1 MRDLEQTLIQ
11 IGRELEWPETP
22 DLASSVIATLRAA
35 PAGAAEHPVP
45 GAEQPAPGAEQP
57 APGSE
62 RRLREPEAD
71 KVDGRRAG
79 ERRRGVRARGPRPVL
94 PGLLPPRGL
103 RRALVLALVSLLV
116 LSGAVFAAV
125 PSVRDAVLEFIGLQ
139 GATVEQRGDLPP
151 PPPIEP
157 LDLGT
162 RTTLDAAGER
172 LAFDPL
178 VPADPGEPDAVYV
191 SDRAQ
196 GGELSLTYRPS
207 EDLPRARTT
216 GLGLLVTEI
225 RGDLTPEFFGK
236 LAGPNASIEE
246 LTVGGEPAAWIEG
259 ADHFFFYR
267 RPDGRIVENELRL
280 AQNVLLMQRGPLLV
294 RLEGAFSRDR
304 ALEIAASLR

>member
-1 MRDLEQTLIQ
+1 MRDVEQTLLQ

-22 DLASSVIATLRAA
+22 DLAASVTATLRATA
-35 PAGAAEHPVP
+35 AGVAEHPPP
-45 GAEQPAPGAEQP
+45 GA
-57 APGSE
+57 E

-79 ERRRGVRARGPRPVL
+79 EHRRLRAGGPRLVL
-94 PGLLPPRGL
+94 RGLLPPRGL

-125 PSVRDAVLEFIGLQ
+125 PGVRDAVLEFIGLQ
-139 GATVEQRGDLPP
+139 GATVEQREEQDLPT

-162 RTTLDAAGER
+162 RTTLEDATER

-178 VPADPGEPDAVYV
+178 VPADPGDPDGVYV
-191 SDRAQ
+191 SDRAP
-196 GGELSLTYRPS
+196 GGELSLVYRPR
-207 EDLPRARTT
+207 EGLPRARTT

-225 RGDLTPEFFGK
+225 RGDLVPDLFGK
-236 LAGPNASIEE
+236 LAGPDASIEE

-259 ADHFFFYR
+259 AEHFFFYR
-267 RPDGRIVENELRL
+267 GPGGRILENELRL
-280 AQNVLLMQRGPLLV
+280 AQNVLLMQRGPMLI
-294 RLEGAFSRDR
+294 RLEGAFDRDR
-304 ALEIAASLR
+304 ALEIASSID